1 MLVLHIREMYG
12 DETPMMFRTRH
23 IRARSDQWA
32 MLVIEQLD
40 QGMRAVGA
48 EMGVR
53 EFRWGDLMIGYS
65 SSVLFA
71 LLWDLR
77 TLGSM

>member
-1 MLVLHIREMYG
+1 
-12 DETPMMFRTRH
+12 MMFRTRH

-48 EMGVR
+48 EMGLR

-65 SSVLFA
+65 SSVSFA
-71 LLWDLR
+71 LL
-77 TLGSM
+77 